1 MRSIAS
7 MRKRAWYLRRQADEF
22 RRVAK
27 LGHDPKITTEL
38 LDLADRCN
46 QIAVAIEENI
56 PIHQKN

>member
-1 MRSIAS
+1 